1 MNNMIV
7 FPLIGTILTNTPDN
21 TSSYLILTHH
31 KLSLDVFVFASLLDT
46 FYLAIC
52 SFQMCHLSYVEVFS
66 ERNHPFLSK
75 WRIQKSRN
83 FTIYGN

>member
-7 FPLIGTILTNTPDN
+7 FPLTGTILTSTPGN
-21 TSSYLILTHH
+21 TSSYLIQTHH

-46 FYLAIC
+46 SYLEGD
-52 SFQMCHLSYVEVFS
+52 SFQMCHLSCVGVFS

-83 FTIYGN
+83 FTIYDN